1 MLNGQIKLKCP
12 IYTLHNLVF
21 KTVSVPMILP
31 IFFAFFFVGLNKI
44 RTFAKGND
52 DYGNK
57 EYYLRDEVLR

>member
-1 MLNGQIKLKCP
+1 MVEG
-12 IYTLHNLVF
+12 F
-21 KTVSVPMILP
+21 KTCPYDSTN
-31 IFFAFFFVGLNKI
+31 FFAFFFVGLNKI